1 MTKLRCVMGMLALMT
16 AIMGTSASASAQDR
30 SLTKVTFSLDFIP
43 LGRHAPWYASIA
55 EGYFK
60 DAGLDVSII
69 PGQGGAQVIQAVE
82 AGTADLGFM
91 GVPEVA
97 LARAGGAKIKM
108 VAVNYQKAPIAV
120 FSLDPGA
127 NVTSAKQLEGL
138 TLGSGSGSFTP
149 KIIEGFMAQHGLDPH
164 SLHVVDIA
172 PQARASA
179 LLTKKVPAI
188 EFFVMS
194 KPGLEAGAKDINAQ
208 LRTFLLGDH
217 GLELYSNGIGVREDY
232 LTKNTDLVKRFVR
245 AALQGWKFTFE
256 HPDQAAQD
264 LIKFVPSLK
273 ADVIKSEIEIVRN
286 LAITPDVEQHGLGWI
301 DPAKVQSNLD
311 FVVRYIG
318 VNGTPPEAKD
328 LYEGGFLPSP
338 PIKP

>member
-1 MTKLRCVMGMLALMT
+1 
-16 AIMGTSASASAQDR
+16 
-30 SLTKVTFSLDFIP
+30 LD
-43 LGRHAPWYASIA
+43 S
-55 EGYFK
+55 
-60 DAGLDVSII
+60 
-69 PGQGGAQVIQAVE
+69 
-82 AGTADLGFM
+82 
-91 GVPEVA
+91 
-97 LARAGGAKIKM
+97 
-108 VAVNYQKAPIAV
+108 
-120 FSLDPGA
+120 GA

-149 KIIEGFMAQHGLDPH
+149 KIIAGFMAQQGLDSH

-179 LLTKKVPAI
+179 LLTKQVPAI

-194 KPGLEAGAKDINAQ
+194 KTGLEAGAKDINAT

-232 LTKNTDLVKRFVR
+232 LNKNPDLVKRFIR

-256 HPDQAAQD
+256 NPDQAAQD

-286 LAITPDVEQHGLGWI
+286 LAVTPDVEQHGLGWI
-301 DPAKVQSNLD
+301 DPAKVKANLD

>member
-1 MTKLRCVMGMLALMT
+1 
-16 AIMGTSASASAQDR
+16 
-30 SLTKVTFSLDFIP
+30 
-43 LGRHAPWYASIA
+43 
-55 EGYFK
+55 
-60 DAGLDVSII
+60 
-69 PGQGGAQVIQAVE
+69 
-82 AGTADLGFM
+82 
-91 GVPEVA
+91 
-97 LARAGGAKIKM
+97 
-108 VAVNYQKAPIAV
+108 V
-120 FSLDPGA
+120 FSLDDGA

-149 KIIEGFMAQHGLDPH
+149 KIIEGFLAQHGLDPR

-286 LAITPDVEQHGLGWI
+286 LAVTPDVEQHGLGWI
-301 DPAKVQSNLD
+301 DPAKVKTNLD

-338 PIKP
+338 PAHQALKRSGPTCRMQLIGNRPAPLPRLADSERCIKYSRALVRRHSLRSVPFRSISRRASL

>member
-1 MTKLRCVMGMLALMT
+1 MAGWMQSRDKEREMTKLRCVMGMLALMT

-43 LGRHAPWYASIA
+43 LGRHAPWYAAIA

-97 LARAGGAKIKM
+97 LARAGGAKSKM

-120 FSLDPGA
+120 FSLDDGA

-149 KIIEGFMAQHGLDPH
+149 KIIEGFVAQHGLDPR

-232 LTKNTDLVKRFVR
+232 LTK
-245 AALQGWKFTFE
+245 
-256 HPDQAAQD
+256 
-264 LIKFVPSLK
+264 I
-273 ADVIKSEIEIVRN
+273 
-286 LAITPDVEQHGLGWI
+286 
-301 DPAKVQSNLD
+301 
-311 FVVRYIG
+311 
-318 VNGTPPEAKD
+318 
-328 LYEGGFLPSP
+328 
-338 PIKP
+338 PIS